1 MKHKEYKSMDCSCK
15 FEGHCKACDAVAH
28 LITLEELMSSHDT
41 IGEEFVKITKA
52 LSFVLENVD
61 WSSQSKPKT

>member
-15 FEGHCKACDAVAH
+15 FEGHCKVCNAVAH
-28 LITLEELMSSHDT
+28 LINLEELLSSQDNIT
-41 IGEEFVKITKA
+41 EEFSKITKA

-61 WSSQSKPKT
+61 WSIKSKPKT